1 MAETECEVDLTTEE
15 SPLKKK
21 PKIEK
26 WKKPQKTAKTDAA
39 KKRAREMFATP
50 RYNISDSD
58 SESEVKEL
66 KKELAQLK
74 VNSSVAH
81 HLQQVHL
88 VIFPLL
94 QIVAD
99 ILKHR
104 YCVS

>member
-1 MAETECEVDLTTEE
+1 M
-15 SPLKKK
+15 KKK

-58 SESEVKEL
+58 SESEVEL

-81 HLQQVHL
+81 HLQVHL

-104 YCVS
+104 HCVS

>member
-50 RYNISDSD
+50 RYISDSD
-58 SESEVKEL
+58 SESEVEL
-66 KKELAQLK
+66 KELAQLK